1 LLDSKKILSLAEQL
15 YEVDKAIGQLN
26 GGMAVRISFSDGKTE
41 GSIVVPANAD
51 DKKSCAL
58 STEIDRALGQY
69 RMAVQKDFR
78 EALRAH

>member
-1 LLDSKKILSLAEQL
+1 MV
-15 YEVDKAIGQLN
+15 EVDKAIGQLN
-26 GGMAVRISFSDGKTE
+26 GGSAVRITFADGRSE
-41 GSIVVPANAD
+41 GSITLSANAD
-51 DKKSCAL
+51 DKKSYAL